1 MNDSPKVRGFH
12 HVALKC
18 NGLEAFEKT
27 IAFYHDILKLPIA
40 RTWGEGNESAAMLDT
55 GAGLLELFANAENEP
70 GQGAI
75 RHMAFDVTDTDA
87 CVEAVRKAGY
97 EITMEPVDIVI
108 ASNPSYPARIAF
120 CIGPVGEEVEF
131 FQVK

>member
-1 MNDSPKVRGFH
+1 MTGNIKGVH
-12 HVALKC
+12 HIALKAKGTEEY
-18 NGLEAFEKT
+18 NRLFS
-27 IAFYHDILKLPIA
+27 FYHDILALPLV
-40 RTWGEGNESAAMLDT
+40 RTWGEGEDIGAMLDT

-108 ASNPSYPARIAF
+108 ASNPPYPARIAF